1 MKGRAWPLNNLWASM
16 SKRERNLALITAGVV
31 VALLGW
37 FIVSRAIGAVTRLD
51 AEIESLETDLVNLT
65 SQAAR
70 LEPVDQVYSEVVE
83 AHSSEWTQAEIYAML
98 RAEIVRLSLV
108 EPPPEGALP
117 ETYRGAK
124 LIDIPTFPQGV
135 LDDPGGGYR
144 EYHMRVRTNPTDV
157 KNVALFLQ
165 RLQESPQLLRV
176 DRVEITRPN
185 PAMRVVQADLTI
197 TRALVA
203 EVEAGDAAPGA
214 RLGDNLIGNPDF
226 DDWGQDGTQ
235 LEAWTTEA
243 LAIETL
249 VGADIPGGGRA
260 LSGTA
265 VDGPARLYQTLELPG
280 GATYDLRI
288 SAAAEADARLG
299 VQYEESGAW
308 FGPDEAPVS
317 ILNDGQWHRYHLAFT
332 TPGDPSDRV
341 VVRAPCIEV
350 SGEGDVRVDDGELVR
365 RTE

>member
-1 MKGRAWPLNNLWASM
+1 MNNLWASM
-16 SKRERNLALITAGVV
+16 SKRERTLALLTAAVIVALSGWFVAHRALGNLAQ
-31 VALLGW
+31 
-37 FIVSRAIGAVTRLD
+37 LD

-108 EPPPEGALP
+108 DPPPEGALP

-144 EYHMRVRTNPTDV
+144 EYHMRVRTNPTEI
-157 KNVALFLQ
+157 KNVAQFLQ

-203 EVEAGDAAPGA
+203 EVEAGDAAPRRAPGA
-214 RLGDNLIGNPDF
+214 NLLENPDF
-226 DDWGQDGTQ
+226 DDWGADGAQ
-235 LEAWTTEA
+235 LAGWTTES
-243 LAIETL
+243 LASEMYQ
-249 VGADIPGGGRA
+249 GADIPGGGRA
-260 LSGTA
+260 FSAIATEGE
-265 VDGPARLYQTLELPG
+265 GRLYQIVELPG
-280 GATYDLRI
+280 GATYDLTI
-288 SAAAEADARLG
+288 ALAADAEVRLG
-299 VQYEESGAW
+299 VQYEDSGAW
-308 FGPDEAPVS
+308 FGPDEAPASV
-317 ILNDGQWHRYHLAFT
+317 LNDGQWRRWHLVFT
-332 TPGDPSDRV
+332 TPGDPGDRV
-341 VVRAPCIEV
+341 VLRAPCIELT
-350 SGEGDVRVDDGELVR
+350 GEGSVRADQGELVL